1 MIFNFRQVY
10 ELILSILAST
20 LKVRYFSTFKFIYG
34 KLKKIND
41 SIDELRE
48 TLKYFDR
55 TNESLMKVQKLS
67 EGIFG
72 KM

>member
-1 MIFNFRQVY
+1 M
-10 ELILSILAST
+10 
-20 LKVRYFSTFKFIYG
+20 IYG